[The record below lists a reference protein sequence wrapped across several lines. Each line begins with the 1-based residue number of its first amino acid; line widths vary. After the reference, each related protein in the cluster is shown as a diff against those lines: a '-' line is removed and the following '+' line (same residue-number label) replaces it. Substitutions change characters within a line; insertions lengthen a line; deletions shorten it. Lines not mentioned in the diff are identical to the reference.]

1 MDKEACFQ
9 RAQSKLRSAMGDQ
22 IWKMAVD
29 LKNRPRGIDKFNV
42 GLTDE
47 RAPDAHIPLP
57 GIMDWEK
64 RKETYHDV
72 YIDEIGAKLGMEL
85 SLRKANIQGLSL
97 RDMKKLLAVHHGKM
111 ELEISRIS
119 AAERNLPQ
127 RLLNDARSF
136 RRHPVVE
143 RWEKIS
149 CRIGADEY
157 IFYKLPDALR
167 TVTGP
172 FCGMY
177 IVCHHDTERMEG
189 DHIIITGMENRLANL
204 RSSVVKFYVAQFRVE
219 LDLAEVLLDRLNRL
233 EAQLSVPLGRARHM
247 DLAMRQCDMVGEL
260 QERVDQDVEESIEPS
275 VVVKLASRMQAFV
288 KELGQELNSLKAQP
302 HDPRT
307 GRPRA

>member
-1 MDKEACFQ
+1 MDKDACFQ
-9 RAQSKLRSAMGDQ
+9 RAQSKLRSVAGRQ
-22 IWKMAVD
+22 IWRMAVD
-29 LKNRPRGIDKFNV
+29 LQRRPRGIDRFNV

-57 GIMDWEK
+57 DIMLWEE
-64 RKETYHDV
+64 RKEKYHDV
-72 YIDEIGAKLGMEL
+72 YMDELAVKMGMNLNL
-85 SLRKANIQGLSL
+85 SKATIQGLSL
-97 RDMKKLLAVHHGKM
+97 REMRRLLAAHHGKM
-111 ELEISRIS
+111 ELAITRMA
-119 AAERNLPQ
+119 AAEKNLPQ
-127 RLLNDARSF
+127 RILADAHSF
-136 RRHPVVE
+136 RRHPVVDK
-143 RWEKIS
+143 WEKIS
-149 CRIGADEY
+149 CYIGADEY
-157 IFYKLPDALR
+157 FFYKLPDALE
-167 TVTGP
+167 TVAEP
-172 FCGMY
+172 FCGVY